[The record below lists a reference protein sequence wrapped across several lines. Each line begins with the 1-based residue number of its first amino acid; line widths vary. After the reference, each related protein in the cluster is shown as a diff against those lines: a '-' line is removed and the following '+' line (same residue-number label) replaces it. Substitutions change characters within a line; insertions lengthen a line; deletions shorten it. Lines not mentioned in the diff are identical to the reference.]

1 MIKYI
6 KNIYYTIIT
15 MNVDELINNLKFTEE
30 ELQKTKEELIQTKE
44 HLKKYT
50 APTRNKI
57 YYEENKEKHKQLV
70 KEYKEKI
77 NYNAKLSA
85 EKKKEY
91 ARTAY
96 LNKKA
101 KLQKI
106 KENLNIQELY
116 N

>member
-1 MIKYI
+1 MNIQEIIKE
-6 KNIYYTIIT
+6 NQ
-15 MNVDELINNLKFTEE
+15 LL
-30 ELQKTKEELIQTKE
+30 KEELEKTKLELNETRE

-57 YYEENKEKHKQLV
+57 YYEE
-70 KEYKEKI
+70 KI
-77 NYNAKLSA
+77 NYNATLSA

-101 KLQKI
+101 KLQKM
-106 KENLNIQELY
+106 KESENI
-116 N
+116 